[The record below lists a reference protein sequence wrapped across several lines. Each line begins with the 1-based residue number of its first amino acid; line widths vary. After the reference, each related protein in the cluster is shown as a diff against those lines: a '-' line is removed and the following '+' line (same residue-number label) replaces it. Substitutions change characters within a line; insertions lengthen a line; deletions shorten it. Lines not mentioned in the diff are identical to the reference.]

1 MLRAVMG
8 NCTPRV
14 SGSFPREW
22 QGSKH
27 ARKGIEGR
35 LVWCGGGVM
44 CSKPL
49 ASSSLGPVHAAG
61 VAALLVMLGHS
72 CIRGRGC
79 GRTGGRS
86 TCAHMHMCSH
96 AHVLTCSCAHML
108 MCSHA
113 HVLTCTGRVYL
124 RSLPLSGIAC
134 LVQRATLQG
143 VWLRQCRVTR
153 RGAVIDSDTDT
164 PVRELSMQGVL

>member
-96 AHVLTCSCAHML
+96 AHVLTC
-108 MCSHA
+108 
-113 HVLTCTGRVYL
+113 TGRVYL